1 MSESLTQA
9 QKDFVQGSKLFGC
22 SFLQT
27 LTMLAML
34 WHPADLG
41 EVMMYM
47 ADNLDATPAQL
58 YDVCVQISSKRPD
71 PPDFDEQNFLT
82 D

>member
-9 QKDFVQGSKLFGC
+9 QKDFIHGAKLFGC

-34 WHPADLG
+34 WHPDDLV
-41 EVMMYM
+41 EMLEYM
-47 ADNLDATPAQL
+47 VDHLDATPAQL
-58 YDVCVQISSKRPD
+58 YDMCLKISSKRPD
-71 PPDFDEQNFLT
+71 PGDEV
-82 D
+82 